1 MPVNTGNI
9 VRFGDLSL
17 DLRTGELRKR
27 GRRVR
32 LQGQP
37 FQVLVLLLREPG
49 ELVTREEIRKELW
62 PGDTFVDFDDGLNAV
77 IRKLRQV
84 LGDSAERPKYIE
96 TLPRRGYRFIG
107 QLEHNPTNAAPEPNG
122 AAHYLKS
129 EDVNNKLETPE
140 EARTEVPV
148 QSTRAGSRRRRVLF
162 RAVAALCMVV
172 PSALILFKFLPLS
185 APARLEFTQLT
196 NFADSA
202 VAPTLSRD
210 GRMLAFIRGEQAFTG
225 PGEIYIK
232 LLPHG
237 EPVQLTHDGRAKM
250 GPLVF
255 SPDSSSIA
263 YTVGINDTWTVPVL
277 GGEPSHWLAN
287 AGGLS
292 WVTLSPDQH
301 QVMFSSLTG
310 QGLNMGVYVSAESRA
325 GERTIYLPR
334 DVNGMA
340 HRSLVSPDGRSIL
353 ITEMD
358 ISGWLP
364 CRLLPFDGSSRGERV
379 GPQPSQCTDAA
390 WSPDGRWMYFSADTG
405 DGFHIWRQLYPK
417 GTPEQVTFGATEEQ
431 GIAFAADGRSFVT
444 SIGEK
449 QSTIW
454 IHNLSGDRQI
464 TSQGYAFMP
473 SFSSDGRRL
482 YYLQRSRANS
492 RFVSG
497 ELWVVNIETS
507 ARERLLPDFLME
519 HYNVAADG
527 KHIVFVAVD
536 DASHS
541 SVWIAALDGSSAPRR
556 LSSLNSVRAIFGVH
570 EDVFFVGGETTATS
584 CLYHVNSDGSGLQR
598 IVPSHI
604 LYLYDV
610 SPDGKWLAV
619 WEGLNVVIYS
629 IDGASRRL
637 ICSNCA
643 TAGGEDRGLTPPLVS
658 WSRDGRYLYFHS
670 VGTSRAIEAQK
681 MYIIPET
688 YVIPVQSGQM
698 VPALPDSGYQSIA
711 DAAQSLGG
719 RLISEERAF
728 PGVNPSVYAI
738 VRRTTHRNIFR
749 VRMP

>member
-17 DLRTGELRKR
+17 DLRTAELRRR

-37 FQVLVLLLREPG
+37 FQVLVLLLRKPG
-49 ELVTREEIRKELW
+49 ELITREEIRNELW
-62 PGDTFVDFDDGLNAV
+62 PGDTFVDFDDGLNAA

-107 QLEHNPTNAAPEPNG
+107 RLEAEPTIAAPEPNG
-122 AAHYLKS
+122 AAQYPTSKNG
-129 EDVNNKLETPE
+129 NNKLETPE
-140 EARTEVPV
+140 EARPQAPV
-148 QSTRAGSRRRRVLF
+148 QSGTRAGLGRRRVLLL
-162 RAVAALCMVV
+162 AVAALCMVV
-172 PSALILFKFLPLS
+172 LGSVILFEFLRPS
-185 APARLEFTQLT
+185 PPARLEFTQLT

-210 GRMLAFIRGEQAFTG
+210 GSMLAFIRGEDAFAG

-237 EPVQLTHDGRAKM
+237 EPVQLTHDGRVKM
-250 GPLVF
+250 GPLFF
-255 SPDSSSIA
+255 SPDGSRIA
-263 YTVGINDTWTVPVL
+263 YTVGINDVWTVSVL

-292 WVTLSPDQH
+292 WVTLSPH
-301 QVMFSSLTG
+301 EHRVMFSAIIGDS
-310 QGLNMGVYVSAESRA
+310 LNMGVYVATESRA
-325 GERTIYLPR
+325 GERTIYLPK
-334 DVNGMA
+334 DMNGMA
-340 HRSLVSPDGRSIL
+340 HRSFVSPDARSIL
-353 ITEMD
+353 IAEMD

-364 CRLLPFDGSSRGERV
+364 CRLVPFDGSSRGERV

-390 WSPDGRWMYFSADTG
+390 WSPDGRWMYFAADTG

-417 GTPEQVTFGATEEQ
+417 GTAEQVTFGATEEQ
-431 GIAFAADGRSFVT
+431 GLAFAADGRSFVT

-454 IHNLSGDRQI
+454 IHDLSGDRQI

-473 SFSSDGRRL
+473 SFSSDGGRL
-482 YYLQRSRANS
+482 YYLQRSQANS

-497 ELWVVNIETS
+497 ELWAVNIETRT
-507 ARERLLPDFLME
+507 RERLLPDFLME
-519 HYNVAADG
+519 HYNVAPDG
-527 KHIVFVAVD
+527 KHIVFVSVD
-536 DASHS
+536 NASHS

-556 LSSLNSVRAIFGVH
+556 LTSLDSVRAIFGAH

-584 CLYHVNSDGSGLQR
+584 FLYHLNLDGSGLER

-610 SPDGKWLAV
+610 SPDGNWLAV
-619 WEGLNVVIYS
+619 WEGMDVVLYS
-629 IDGASRRL
+629 RDGASRRL
-637 ICSNCA
+637 ICRNCG

-670 VGTSRAIEAQK
+670 VGTSRAIESQR
-681 MYIIPET
+681 T

-698 VPALPDSGYQSIA
+698 APTLPDSGYQSIA
-711 DAAQSLGG
+711 DAAESLGG
-719 RLISEERAF
+719 RLISDERAF
-728 PGVNPSVYAI
+728 PGLSPSVYAA
-738 VRRTTHRNIFR
+738 VRRTIHRNIFR